1 MAEVGMRV
9 GQGFDVHR
17 YSDDPER
24 TLVLGGVRFEGE
36 RGLHGHSDA
45 DVVAHACIEALLAA
59 AGLPDIGQFFSD
71 TDPAWAGADSLDL
84 LRRAAEAVR
93 EAGWDPVNVS
103 CSAVLDSPRLAPHRE
118 VMQERL
124 GAAAGAPVTVTGRRS
139 EGVGALGR
147 GEGWPPGRWLWWPG
161 GPAIWI
167 GPVPANRRSGSR
179 RPRSGPKPPSR
190 SRSPAGRPQ
199 GARSSGKDRGG
210 LGGEQV
216 EGRQAVREL
225 LLAGRRRT
233 RTVML
238 ARGLDPAPII
248 EHIVELAREQ
258 RAAIREVSRSELDA
272 TARTESPQGVV
283 ALADPLPEVDLA
295 ELVESPSAGTTGSD
309 GRPAG
314 APFLLALDGITD
326 PGNFGAVLR
335 TAECAGV
342 TGVVLPR
349 HRSARVTPTVA
360 KAAAGAVEH
369 LRFAVVPGIPSALRT
384 LSRHDVWTVG
394 LDAAGPRPLHELE
407 LSGEAVALVLGS
419 EGRGLSRLVAQR
431 CDVLASIPLRGV
443 LGSLNVAAAAA
454 VACFEIARHR

>member
-1 MAEVGMRV
+1 MGRPNRSSRPRP
-9 GQGFDVHR
+9 GQPR
-17 YSDDPER
+17 RSRAP
-24 TLVLGGVRFEGE
+24 
-36 RGLHGHSDA
+36 
-45 DVVAHACIEALLAA
+45 
-59 AGLPDIGQFFSD
+59 AGL
-71 TDPAWAGADSLDL
+71 
-84 LRRAAEAVR
+84 V
-93 EAGWDPVNVS
+93 
-103 CSAVLDSPRLAPHRE
+103 
-118 VMQERL
+118 
-124 GAAAGAPVTVTGRRS
+124 
-139 EGVGALGR
+139 
-147 GEGWPPGRWLWWPG
+147 
-161 GPAIWI
+161 
-167 GPVPANRRSGSR
+167 
-179 RPRSGPKPPSR
+179 
-190 SRSPAGRPQ
+190 
-199 GARSSGKDRGG
+199 ARDRGG

-233 RTVML
+233 RTVMI
-238 ARGLDPAPII
+238 ARGLDPAPIV

-283 ALADPLPEVDLA
+283 ARADPLPEVGVA
-295 ELVESPSAGTTGSD
+295 ELASAPPKGAPGRD

-349 HRSARVTPTVA
+349 HRSARITPTVA

-384 LSRHDVWTVG
+384 LSSHDVWTVG

-407 LSGEAVALVLGS
+407 LAGEAVALVLGS

-431 CDVLASIPLRGV
+431 CDVLASIPLRGM

-454 VACFEIARHR
+454 VACFEIARRRA